1 MRLAAFVLLLSVA
14 TAATS
19 AVGKFDPAGRDRT
32 PLKAYPVL
40 VVRALVDA
48 VEKRPEGDKAAG
60 FAEDV
65 KAGGAEFA
73 SRLVDKLNE
82 DAALKR
88 TVSRE
93 PPEGEYA
100 VVEGRIVDFHDGNLA
115 QRYIGLGGR
124 DRFGAEI
131 EVRDGRTGEL
141 LGTISI
147 ELKGSPIPG
156 ASNLIQTTGTFIT
169 GAAARVRDELLIA
182 AGDKRRENTGRQGR
196 LREKYGS
203 GN

>member
-1 MRLAAFVLLLSVA
+1 MRLATFVLLF
-14 TAATS
+14 AAAPAAFG

-32 PLKAYPVL
+32 PLEPYPVL
-40 VVRALVDA
+40 VVRDLVDA

-60 FAEDV
+60 FADEV

-73 SRLVDKLNE
+73 ARLLEKLNE
-82 DAALKR
+82 DDALERKVVR
-88 TVSRE
+88 DV
-93 PPEGEYA
+93 PDGEYA

-115 QRYIGLGGR
+115 QRYIGIGGR

-131 EVRDGRTGEL
+131 EVKDGRTGKL

-196 LREKYGS
+196 LREKYAD
-203 GN
+203 